1 MVYILALELIWVT
14 ILNFL
19 PLKIIYKA
27 QVAISGI
34 LLIMSF
40 ALVPTVLEKKIFFEL
55 QNYLFVDSLNILI
68 IVALFFLL
76 FCVAIYSIG
85 YMQKEQFH
93 GLEGKRVKVF
103 YFWMNLFI
111 FCMSV
116 VLFSNNFGIIW
127 IAIEGTTLSTTFL
140 IGFYNTK
147 ESVKASWQYIII
159 CSFGIALGL
168 FGIVT
173 LYFTTYSQL
182 GEGMLSLNWTNIMQI
197 AHGINPAL
205 LKIAFVFFLVGFGT
219 KAGLAPMHSWLP
231 DAHSQS
237 PTPISALMS
246 GVLLSSAFYVILRLK
261 AIANKTGLD
270 GFTNHLFLIIGM
282 LSIFIAAIAI
292 IRQNDYKRLLAY
304 SSMEHMGLI
313 AFAFGIGNRLGI
325 FAGLLHMIN
334 HVFAKGL
341 MFSSV
346 GSILVNFHTRDI
358 FSIKG
363 LYKSMP
369 LTAIF
374 VTLGVLG
381 ITGIPPFN
389 IFVSEFFIVTAA
401 FQEGMYFQIV
411 FVLVLLV
418 VIFGGFL
425 YFFSS
430 MLMGESNDA
439 NDVKKEDYRMLF
451 PMALLVLVMLYFGV
465 TMPTHFKTILNGA
478 VDIINAKGI

>member
-1 MVYILALELIWVT
+1 LVYILVLELIWTAV
-14 ILNFL
+14 LKFL
-19 PLKIIYKA
+19 PLKIIYKT
-27 QVAISGI
+27 QVVISAI
-34 LLIMSF
+34 LLIISF
-40 ALVPTVLEKKIFFEL
+40 DLVSKVLDKKIFFEL
-55 QNYLFVDSLNILI
+55 HHYLFVDSLNMMI
-68 IVALFFLL
+68 IIALFLL
-76 FCVAIYSIG
+76 MFCVSLYSIG
-85 YMQKEQFH
+85 YLQKEQSN
-93 GLEGKRVKVF
+93 GLEKKRVKVF

-116 VLFSNNFGIIW
+116 VLFSNNFGMIW

-182 GEGMLSLNWTNIMQI
+182 GEGMLSLNWTNIMPI
-197 AHGINPAL
+197 AGTLDPEL

-231 DAHSQS
+231 DAHAQA

-246 GVLLSSAFYVILRLK
+246 GVLLSSAFYVILRFK
-261 AIANKTGLD
+261 TIANKTGLGD
-270 GFTNHLFLIIGM
+270 FTNHLFLIIGM
-282 LSIFIAAIAI
+282 LTVFISAIAI
-292 IRQNDYKRLLAY
+292 IRQSDYKRLLAY
-304 SSMEHMGLI
+304 SSMEHMGLM
-313 AFAFGIGNRLGI
+313 AFAFGIGNKLGI

-341 MFSSV
+341 MFTSV
-346 GSILVNFHTRDI
+346 GSVLVNFHTRDI

-369 LTAIF
+369 LTAVF

-389 IFVSEFFIVTAA
+389 IFMSEFYIVTAA
-401 FQEGMYFQIV
+401 FQEGMYYQIAW
-411 FVLVLLV
+411 VLTLLV
-418 VIFGGFL
+418 IIFGGFIYL
-425 YFFSS
+425 FSS
-430 MLMGESNDA
+430 MLMGESNE
-439 NDVKKEDYRMLF
+439 VKKEDYKMLL
-451 PMALLVLVMLYFGV
+451 PMVLFVLIMLYSGL
-465 TMPTHFKTILNGA
+465 TLPPYFKTLLNNA

>member
-1 MVYILALELIWVT
+1 MVYILVLELIWATV
-14 ILNFL
+14 LNFL
-19 PLKIIYKA
+19 PLKIIYKT
-27 QVAISGI
+27 QVVISAI
-34 LLIMSF
+34 LLAMSF
-40 ALVPTVLEKKIFFEL
+40 DLVSKVLEKKIFFEM

-68 IVALFFLL
+68 IAALFFLV

-85 YMQKEQFH
+85 YLKKEQYH
-93 GLEGKRVKVF
+93 GLDSKRVKVF

-168 FGIVT
+168 FGIVA
-173 LYFTTYSQL
+173 LYFGTYSQL
-182 GEGMLSLNWTNIMQI
+182 GEGMLSLNWTNIMQV
-197 AHGINPAL
+197 AGGLNPAL
-205 LKIAFVFFLVGFGT
+205 LKITFVFFLVGFGT

-231 DAHSQS
+231 DAHSQA

-246 GVLLSSAFYVILRLK
+246 GVLLSSAFYIILRLK
-261 AIANKTGLD
+261 IIANKVGLVD
-270 GFTNHLFLIIGM
+270 FTNHLFLVIGM
-282 LSIFIAAIAI
+282 FTIFVSAIAI
-292 IRQNDYKRLLAY
+292 IKQSDYKRLLAY

-313 AFAFGIGNRLGI
+313 AFAFGIGNKLGI

-341 MFSSV
+341 MFTSV

-389 IFVSEFFIVTAA
+389 IFMSEFFIVTAA
-401 FQEGMYFQIV
+401 FKEGMYLQIA

-418 VIFGGFL
+418 IIFGGFIYL
-425 YFFSS
+425 FSS
-430 MLMGESNDA
+430 MLMGESND
-439 NDVKKEDYRMLF
+439 VKKEDYKMLL
-451 PMALLVLVMLYFGV
+451 PMVLLALVMLYFGL
-465 TMPTHFKTILNGA
+465 TMPPHFTTILNDA
-478 VDIINAKGI
+478 VDIINVKGI

>member
-14 ILNFL
+14 VLSFL
-19 PLKIIYKA
+19 PLKIIYRA
-27 QVAISGI
+27 QVAISAI
-34 LLIMSF
+34 LLVISF
-40 ALVPTVLEKKIFFEL
+40 GLASKVLDEKIFFEL
-55 QNYLFVDSLNILI
+55 QNYLFLDSLNILI
-68 IVALFFLL
+68 IIALFFLV
-76 FCVAIYSIG
+76 FFVAIYSIG
-85 YMQKEQFH
+85 YLQKEQLH
-93 GLEGKRVKVF
+93 GLDSKRVKVF

-182 GEGMLSLNWTNIMQI
+182 GEGMLSLNWTNIIQI
-197 AHGINPAL
+197 AGGLDPAL

-246 GVLLSSAFYVILRLK
+246 GVLLSSAFYVILRFK
-261 AIANKTGLD
+261 AIANKTGLGD
-270 GFTNHLFLIIGM
+270 FTNHLFLIIGM
-282 LSIFIAAIAI
+282 LSIFISAIAI
-292 IRQNDYKRLLAY
+292 IRQSDYKRLLAY
-304 SSMEHMGLI
+304 SSMEHMGLM
-313 AFAFGIGNRLGI
+313 AFAFGIGNKLGI

-341 MFSSV
+341 MFTSV
-346 GSILVNFHTRDI
+346 GSVLVNFHTRDI

-363 LYKSMP
+363 LYKSIP
-369 LTAIF
+369 ITAVF
-374 VTLGVLG
+374 VTLGILG

-389 IFVSEFFIVTAA
+389 IFISEFFIVTAA
-401 FQEGMYFQIV
+401 FREGMYYQIA
-411 FVLVLLV
+411 FVLLLLV
-418 VIFGGFL
+418 IIFGGFIYL
-425 YFFSS
+425 FSS
-430 MLMGESNDA
+430 MLMGESNET
-439 NDVKKEDYRMLF
+439 KKEDYKMLL
-451 PMALLVLVMLYFGV
+451 PMALFVLVMLYFGIS
-465 TMPTHFKTILNGA
+465 MPPYFKAILNGA